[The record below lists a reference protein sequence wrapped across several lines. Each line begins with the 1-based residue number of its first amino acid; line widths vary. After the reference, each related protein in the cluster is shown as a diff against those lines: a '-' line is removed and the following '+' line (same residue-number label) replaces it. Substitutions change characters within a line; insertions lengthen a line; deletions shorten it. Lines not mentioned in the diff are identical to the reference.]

1 MYEYHYWKCYYLRV
15 DAREAAALY
24 STDVDYYTYG
34 SAASP
39 ATARTTAARC
49 RRAAVEGLRVDE
61 PGALSTA
68 DDPSKLNGAP
78 KQKYDSAHYAKLQQ
92 AANAKYYA
100 AKVTTG
106 ENNPERHAYAM
117 THGNNGQEWELPTY
131 TDAKGNQ
138 FQFTNGQFS
147 REWMGPYMQ
156 AEAMN
161 SLADN

>member
-1 MYEYHYWKCYYLRV
+1 MARV
-15 DAREAAALY
+15 CLPA
-24 STDVDYYTYG
+24 G
-34 SAASP
+34 SRWLSFTPSAEIFTP
-39 ATARTTAARC
+39 
-49 RRAAVEGLRVDE
+49 
-61 PGALSTA
+61 STA

-78 KQKYDSAHYAKLQQ
+78 KQKYDSAHYANLQQ

-131 TDAKGNQ
+131 TDAKGTK
-138 FQFTNGQFS
+138 FQFTNGQRG

-161 SLADN
+161 FAAGALADNLNLPSNRAMKKPEQRLYNGGVHWVSG